1 MDTGKSLHVEVFYIF
16 IYGHKNLA
24 QESGYG
30 FSEKPGRILIRPDS
44 VIPDLTTPVFLGLAS
59 IQ

>member
-24 QESGYG
+24 Q
-30 FSEKPGRILIRPDS
+30 DT
-44 VIPDLTTPVFLGLAS
+44 DLAKSPVGS
-59 IQ
+59 